1 MHAIMSSLCV
11 SSILIIEPDPLF
23 LVLNWPLK
31 FMHSLQVSFKT
42 AITPLS
48 SLSSLVEK
56 RARGDRRGY
65 WKNTDKK
72 NRKGLVG
79 ERKDG
84 RIGEVAK
91 QTY

>member
-1 MHAIMSSLCV
+1 M
-11 SSILIIEPDPLF
+11 F

-31 FMHSLQVSFKT
+31 FMHSLRLQVSFKT

-48 SLSSLVEK
+48 LLSGLVEK
-56 RARGDRRGY
+56 RAREDRREY

-72 NRKGLVG
+72 NRKELVG

-84 RIGEVAK
+84 SIGEVAK